1 MYSVMLQVTLC
12 LDDFEGK
19 YRSLVGQKSP
29 GDSSHVHVPPYLLDK
44 GFAKVFQKSKII

>member
-1 MYSVMLQVTLC
+1 MTLC

-19 YRSLVGQKSP
+19 SRSQVDQKSP

-44 GFAKVFQKSKII
+44 GFAKLFQKG